1 MSKNIRAND
10 FEGVRDVAELQN
22 SVSVSQSCIVSARSM
37 AAAKSRALELAAAA
51 VCNGGGKRPCGL
63 CRHCRKTMQ
72 GIHPDVITIGLP
84 LDDKGRPKKE
94 ILVDQIRGMISDAYI
109 MPNEAERKVYIVE
122 NADSMNTA
130 AQNAALKLL
139 EEPPAGVVILLCA
152 VNTRQLLPTVRS
164 RCTEVS
170 CGGAETENDGE
181 LVRLAGEYLKTAAY
195 GPRSEQCAFC
205 FANEGM
211 DTLSAAAFIVC
222 ITDMLT
228 DMLAHRIDPMGMSS
242 SRLMELCALMS
253 RCGEYLKVNT
263 GVKHVFGLLAVA

>member
-1 MSKNIRAND
+1 MS
-10 FEGVRDVAELQN
+10 
-22 SVSVSQSCIVSARSM
+22 
-37 AAAKSRALELAAAA
+37 AAKNKAVELASAA
-51 VCNGGGKRPCGL
+51 VCSGTGKRPCGV
-63 CRHCRKTMQ
+63 CRNCRKAMQ

-84 LDDKGRPKKE
+84 IDDKGKQKKV
-94 ILVDQIRGMISDAYI
+94 ILVDQIRAMVSDAYI

-122 NADSMNTA
+122 NADSMNLA

-170 CGGAETENDGE
+170 CGGVEEESDSE
-181 LVRLAGEYLKTAAY
+181 FVKLAGEYLETVAR

-211 DTLSAAAFIVC
+211 DIISAAAFVSC
-222 ITDMLT
+222 TMDMLV
-228 DMLAHRIDPMGMSS
+228 DMLAGRRDTMGMSKP
-242 SRLMELCALMS
+242 RLMELCALMAKCS
-253 RCGEYLKVNT
+253 DYLRVNT
-263 GVKHVFGLLAVA
+263 GVKHIFGLLATV